1 MSCSTVRPAYDR
13 ISIREHHRRRRIVML
28 SSTTDLGI
36 MTSIQS
42 QKVGSSQQREIV
54 MDSPNL
60 VKSFTTRAE
69 DGRVHLG
76 LCYSV
81 PSRPDKIRS
90 YVLAPHEARALAR
103 KLAESAALE
112 EKRLG

>member
-1 MSCSTVRPAYDR
+1 
-13 ISIREHHRRRRIVML
+13 ML